1 MGVMIMIYVIVVTA
15 IKLLRIIILLLSC
28 LCVFV
33 CVCVCPGAN
42 IVVDST
48 GQVAK
53 LCDFGLALKMP
64 VPTDAKAQ
72 GTIPFMAP
80 EVISLI
86 VVTGVG
92 VA

>member
-28 LCVFV
+28 L

>member
-1 MGVMIMIYVIVVTA
+1 M
-15 IKLLRIIILLLSC
+15 
-28 LCVFV
+28 
-33 CVCVCPGAN
+33 
-42 IVVDST
+42 VDST